1 MTVGATPPPLE
12 DGVSEEEL
20 VYGCTDEEAL
30 NYDASATINYGCLY
44 PDEPDEEELVG
55 DVNGDGN
62 VDILDIVTMV
72 QMIQGSATATDAA
85 DVNDDG
91 MVNILDVVTVIQIII
106 N

>member
-1 MTVGATPPPLE
+1 MKKVK
-12 DGVSEEEL
+12 EEKKNN
-20 VYGCTDEEAL
+20 CT
-30 NYDASATINYGCLY
+30 SIC
-44 PDEPDEEELVG
+44 G